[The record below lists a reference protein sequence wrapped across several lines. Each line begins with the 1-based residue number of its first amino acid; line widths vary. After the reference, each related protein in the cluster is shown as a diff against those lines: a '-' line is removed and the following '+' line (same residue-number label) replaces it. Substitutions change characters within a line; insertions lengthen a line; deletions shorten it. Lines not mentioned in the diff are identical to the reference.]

1 MTRIINEIDKKI
13 FLEEKCFIPTM
24 GALHKGHL
32 SLVKLGKQS
41 TNGKTIVSIFV
52 NKRQFND
59 ESDYDNYP
67 IDLDK
72 DIELLRK
79 EEVDYIFIPQE
90 NYIYPKDFAELDGI
104 KSGAKGS
111 LFEGVHRP
119 GHFDG
124 VLTVVNRLFELVNP
138 TSAVFGKKDAQQLYL
153 VKEFFA
159 NGQLSQFMYQTNPL
173 SEITHKRR
181 VSALGPGGLTR
192 ERAGFEV
199 RDVHPTHY
207 GRICPIETPEG
218 PNIGLI
224 NSLSTYSKINKYG
237 FIESPYKKV
246 KDGVVEDKIE
256 YLSAM
261 EETKF
266 TIAQANSKIDK
277 NGKFI
282 DDNKTLLNDY
292 ISKEELWACTTCNA
306 CVDSCPIGIDP
317 LSIILDM
324 RRLSLI
330 HI

>member
-41 TNGKTIVSIFV
+41 TNSKTIVSIFV

-79 EEVDYIFIPQE
+79 EEVDYIFIPDE
-90 NYIYPKDFAELDGI
+90 NYIYPKDFVELDGI
-104 KSGAKGS
+104 KSGEKGS
-111 LFEGVHRP
+111 LFEGAHRP

-159 NGQLSQFMYQTNPL
+159 NKSNNLKIIEAEIIRDEYGLAMSSRNRLLSKSGINIARNIFQILQNTKEHFFQNQDIQQAEAFGKELFNENDIEYDYLNFVDP
-173 SEITHKRR
+173 KY
-181 VSALGPGGLTR
+181 
-192 ERAGFEV
+192 F
-199 RDVHPTHY
+199 
-207 GRICPIETPEG
+207 ETP
-218 PNIGLI
+218 
-224 NSLSTYSKINKYG
+224 
-237 FIESPYKKV
+237 
-246 KDGVVEDKIE
+246 
-256 YLSAM
+256 
-261 EETKF
+261 
-266 TIAQANSKIDK
+266 DK
-277 NGKFI
+277 NQEKLLLITAAYVEGIRLI
-282 DDNKTLLNDY
+282 DNMEV
-292 ISKEELWACTTCNA
+292 IQ
-306 CVDSCPIGIDP
+306 
-317 LSIILDM
+317 
-324 RRLSLI
+324 
-330 HI
+330 